1 MDQQNKD
8 LISIIM
14 PAYHAEK
21 TLTMAV
27 ESVIS
32 QTYPNWELII
42 IDDASG
48 DRTWEIA
55 NTFAQRD
62 SRIRLL
68 RNEGNC
74 GVSETRVRGLQAA
87 QGQWIALLDSDDAWK
102 PDKLQKQLTL
112 ASQTGAQ
119 LVFTGSAF
127 MRSDGSNI
135 NWVLQVPQTISYR
148 KLLKQNLIS
157 NSSVLVR
164 KDCYQRHQFIGD
176 DLHEDF
182 VCWLG
187 FLRAGGIARG
197 INEPLLIYRV
207 SSNSKSG
214 NKLRSAAMTWRSYR
228 TVGLHI
234 LAAAYYMVWYT
245 LSGLMKHRHL
255 K

>member
-1 MDQQNKD
+1 
-8 LISIIM
+8 
-14 PAYHAEK
+14 
-21 TLTMAV
+21 
-27 ESVIS
+27 
-32 QTYPNWELII
+32 
-42 IDDASG
+42 
-48 DRTWEIA
+48 
-55 NTFAQRD
+55 
-62 SRIRLL
+62 
-68 RNEGNC
+68 
-74 GVSETRVRGLQAA
+74 
-87 QGQWIALLDSDDAWK
+87 
-102 PDKLQKQLTL
+102 
-112 ASQTGAQ
+112 
-119 LVFTGSAF
+119 
-127 MRSDGSNI
+127 
-135 NWVLQVPQTISYR
+135 
-148 KLLKQNLIS
+148 
-157 NSSVLVR
+157 LVR
-164 KDCYQRHQFIGD
+164 KDCYQRHQVIGD